1 MAKTTTIAG
10 NTFLFTGKLTEFTR
24 EDAEAHVEAEGGKV
38 LSGVSAK
45 LNYLVVGEDAG
56 SKLKKAEALGTV
68 TILHEK
74 EFLKMMS
81 SGKKAPGKSAT
92 NKATNKDNAAAKTA
106 ANKIS
111 SDKVYEE
118 VQIGKQIWMAKNLDV
133 THFRN
138 GDPIPE
144 ARTNKEWEKA
154 RDDNQPALCFYDN
167 KDSNGKQYGKL
178 YNWHAVNDPRGLAPK
193 GYHIPSDEEWTIL
206 TDYLGGGLKAGKK
219 MKSSFGWDSNSNGTN
234 SSGFEGLPGG
244 LRNDDG
250 PFNDIGYYGIWWSS
264 EEFGKYNAW
273 YRDLSGSSGSV
284 SRSASQLGFG
294 FSVRCTVTILHE
306 KEFFKMMSSG
316 KKTPTKA
323 TPKKAVPKKAK
334 VVTKNISKADNLLE
348 TCFFCNGDEVYTYS
362 RLDKEIQLIKYFYRK
377 MKTKTVKSDFLLS
390 DGSFLSNYNKMVP
403 RYLQVFPRDL
413 FKTNCP
419 ICQGIKISPLNK
431 KDVLNLVRQDWKAL
445 QFLSS
450 RIKSDKDV
458 VFETIKQNGT
468 ALQFASK
475 ELQANKGIVM
485 EAVKQKGNALQFASK
500 ELQANKGIV
509 MEAVKEDGYALP
521 FASKELQANK
531 GIVMEA
537 VKENGY
543 ALQFASKELK
553 TDKEIVLAAV
563 KQNGMALEY
572 ASKLMQGDK
581 EIVKFA
587 VAKDNLALQFAT
599 NDFKVNA
606 KSDGG
611 HFFASLGRT
620 ENQLTYFFDISK
632 VNFKDIE
639 KNAKKILLDDTS
651 LFKNDYPLS
660 KKASEYSSFD
670 FSELFNP
677 KVLFLTFK
685 SGYEG
690 TLDITFSE
698 DPTDYIFED
707 YGRLNKNM
715 HLTISIGDGEME
727 IGLEREHFYD
737 WEDIDDDKIIKK
749 CEKIEKKDKS
759 NKKWKPFVVSNLN
772 YDEYEKFILKFKK
785 HFNEDDIW
793 L

>member
-56 SKLKKAEALGTV
+56 SKLAKAEALGTV

-74 EFLKMMS
+74 EFLKMMN
-81 SGKKAPGKSAT
+81 SA
-92 NKATNKDNAAAKTA
+92 K
-106 ANKIS
+106 
-111 SDKVYEE
+111 
-118 VQIGKQIWMAKNLDV
+118 
-133 THFRN
+133 
-138 GDPIPE
+138 
-144 ARTNKEWEKA
+144 
-154 RDDNQPALCFYDN
+154 
-167 KDSNGKQYGKL
+167 
-178 YNWHAVNDPRGLAPK
+178 
-193 GYHIPSDEEWTIL
+193 
-206 TDYLGGGLKAGKK
+206 
-219 MKSSFGWDSNSNGTN
+219 KSS
-234 SSGFEGLPGG
+234 
-244 LRNDDG
+244 
-250 PFNDIGYYGIWWSS
+250 
-264 EEFGKYNAW
+264 
-273 YRDLSGSSGSV
+273 V
-284 SRSASQLGFG
+284 
-294 FSVRCTVTILHE
+294 
-306 KEFFKMMSSG
+306 
-316 KKTPTKA
+316 KA
-323 TPKKAVPKKAK
+323 
-334 VVTKNISKADNLLE
+334 VTKNISKADNLLE
-348 TCFFCNGDEVYTYS
+348 SCFFCNGNEVYTYS
-362 RLDKEIQLIKYFYRK
+362 RLDKNQRISYFYRK
-377 MKTKTVKSDFLLS
+377 MKTKSVTSDFLLS

-403 RYLQVFPRDL
+403 RDRQVFPRDL

-419 ICQGIKISPLNK
+419 ICQGLKISPLNK

-458 VFETIKQNGT
+458 VFETIKQNGN
-468 ALQFASK
+468 ALQYASK

-485 EAVKQKGNALQFASK
+485 EAVKLDGEALQYASK
-500 ELQANKGIV
+500 ELQADKDVVSEALKGN
-509 MEAVKEDGYALP
+509 YTALKH
-521 FASKELQANK
+521 ASKELRADK
-531 GIVMEA
+531 KMIMIA
-537 VKENGY
+537 VKLDGN
-543 ALQFASKELK
+543 ALEFASEKLR

-606 KSDGG
+606 KSDGD

-620 ENQLTYFFDISK
+620 ENQLTCFFDISK

-639 KNAKKILLDDTS
+639 KNAKKILLDGTS

-715 HLTISIGDGEME
+715 HLIISIGDGEME

-772 YDEYEKFILKFKK
+772 YDEYEKFKLKFKK